1 MPITQTGL
9 IYEDGELRL
18 PDGRILAWRW
28 WGEPTWTPVLRL
40 QGTPG
45 SRVGLNLDPEVQ
57 RALHVRY
64 LMADRPGFGGST
76 RLPGR
81 NVAGF
86 AEDLVALLDHHRLQR
101 VPVVG
106 GSGGG
111 PHALAIAA
119 RYPDRVSALSVIVG
133 YAHIDAAEAGR
144 LLGVN
149 AAGYAAAELGWEAN
163 YRLSVEARASM
174 LVEGGIANALSDARA
189 SDKAFLLDPAWKRV
203 AQASI
208 SEALRNGAEGWA
220 DENMALHRGW
230 GFKLEEVQTTVTWWH
245 GDDDMNVP
253 LSAAKRAAGGL
264 PRVDFRVWHGE
275 GHLAPTLHHAE
286 IIRELLSRSDP

>member
-1 MPITQTGL
+1 MTEARL
-9 IYEDGELRL
+9 KYEDGELRL
-18 PDGRILAWRW
+18 SDGRILAWRW
-28 WGEPTWTPVLRL
+28 WGEPTWAPVLRL

-45 SRVGLNLDPEVQ
+45 SRVGLNPHPEVQ
-57 RALHVRY
+57 RALGVRY
-64 LMADRPGFGGST
+64 LMVDRPGFGGST

-86 AEDLVALLDHHRLQR
+86 ADDLVALLDHHGLER

-119 RYPDRVSALSVIVG
+119 RHPNRVAAVSVVVG
-133 YAHIDAAEAGR
+133 FAHIDADEARR
-144 LLGVN
+144 LIGVN

-163 YRLSVEARASM
+163 YRLSVEARTSM
-174 LVEGGIANALSDARA
+174 LGEGGVANTLSDAGD
-189 SDKAFLLDPAWKRV
+189 SDKAFLLDPSWRRV

-208 SEALRNGAEGWA
+208 SEALRDGAEGWT
-220 DENMALHRGW
+220 DENMALHRDW
-230 GFKLEEVQTTVTWWH
+230 GFELEEVQTTVTWWH

-253 LSAAKRAAGGL
+253 LSAAKRAAARL
-264 PRVDFRVWHGE
+264 RRVDFRVWHGE
-275 GHLAPTLHHAE
+275 GHLAPTLHQAE
-286 IIRELLSRSDP
+286 IIEELLSRSDL